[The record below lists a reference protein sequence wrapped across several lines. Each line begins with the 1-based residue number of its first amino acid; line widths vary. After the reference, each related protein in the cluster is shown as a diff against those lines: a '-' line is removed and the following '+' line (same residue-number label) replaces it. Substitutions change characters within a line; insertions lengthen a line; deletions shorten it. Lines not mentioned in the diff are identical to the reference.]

1 MFVKVGVLVLLFLLN
16 LLMNQAAASWGT
28 TALSVGKILLDSF
41 TSEDI
46 KETDLTAAEELVRG
60 FTFDKYNEQI
70 SCKILTK
77 IKLEDFETLVSRIVT
92 RYQIPVDIKERILDG
107 QYAEANQ
114 EIVQEFKFEKGAP
127 GSVLYGRI
135 ATLKHE
141 DSTIDLAYVFF
152 FLEFKLSP
160 KKIEERRRKKFLF
173 ITYGSHTVVRFEER
187 NLSEKDKEHIS
198 DFYRI
203 KALKGFKKEFPALG
217 KEHSEL

>member
-28 TALSVGKILLDSF
+28 TALSVSKILLDSF

-46 KETDLTAAEELVRG
+46 KETDLTAAEELVQG
-60 FTFDKYNEQI
+60 LSFDKYNEQI

-77 IKLEDFETLVSRIVT
+77 IKLEDFETLVSLIVT
-92 RYQIPVDIKERILDG
+92 RYEIPTDIKERILDG
-107 QYAEANQ
+107 QYAEVNQ
-114 EIVQEFKFEKGAP
+114 EVFKNLNSRKVPLGVFFMA
-127 GSVLYGRI
+127 GSPP
-135 ATLKHE
+135 TLKYE

-160 KKIEERRRKKFLF
+160 KKIEEQRRKKFVF
-173 ITYGSHTVVRFEER
+173 ITYGSRTVVRFEER

-217 KEHSEL
+217 KEQSL